1 MPEKK
6 QTILVFCAHSDDQIF
21 GPGATIIKYAKQGHK
36 IYTYILSYGESSLA
50 WLKPEEA
57 IKIRVKEAKDVDK
70 FIGGKG
76 IVFYGLKEGKF
87 EEQSKAKSL
96 QKNII
101 KTIQSKDPDK
111 IFTHSPDDPHPD
123 HRAVYNILTETLDK
137 IRYKGDVYVF
147 DVWNPV
153 TLRKRDLPRLYEDVT
168 DTLKLKI
175 EALKLFKSQK
185 MALITLLWSV
195 YVRAIAHGLHI
206 HKLYA
211 ERFFKIR

>member
-1 MPEKK
+1 MPETN

-21 GPGATIIKYAKQGHK
+21 GPGAAIIKYAKQGHK
-36 IYTYILSYGESSLA
+36 IHTYIFSYGESALA

-57 IKIRVKEAKDVDK
+57 VKIRVKEAKNVDK
-70 FIGGKG
+70 FIGGHG
-76 IVFYGLKEGKF
+76 VVFYGLKEGKF
-87 EEQSKAKSL
+87 EEQAKKINLQNKIINTIKSKH
-96 QKNII
+96 
-101 KTIQSKDPDK
+101 PDK

-123 HRAVYNILTETLDK
+123 HRATYNIVTEALDK
-137 IRYKGDVYVF
+137 IKYKGDVYVF

-153 TLRKRDLPRLYEDVT
+153 TIRKRDLPKLYEDVT
-168 DTLKLKI
+168 DTLKLKV

-195 YVRAIAHGLHI
+195 YVRAIVHGFHI
-206 HKLYA
+206 HKRFA